1 MGFFNNMKNIKDQV
15 LEYETIQNIDQL
27 QGLFD
32 TIDNQADKEKEK
44 KKAEQKYLESLSTE
58 EKIEYKRIQ
67 KRNKNLILIVL
78 DFYFFFEYKR
88 IGLYGLT
95 VAGMATGVG
104 VPVLMAANIG
114 TILSDDN
121 LTFDQDKHDAKVAKL
136 NKKDKQLGNQK
147 QLPPK
152 PREYFSISYDKHG
165 LPKISTLVDRDPY
178 NLQERY
184 DELMRE

>member
-44 KKAEQKYLESLSTE
+44 NKEEQKYFESLSTE

-67 KRNKNLILIVL
+67 KRNKNL
-78 DFYFFFEYKR
+78 KR
-88 IGLYGLT
+88 LGLYGLT

-136 NKKDKQLGNQK
+136 NKRDKQLGNQK
-147 QLPPK
+147 QLPK

-184 DELMRE
+184 NELMRE

>member
-1 MGFFNNMKNIKDQV
+1 MGFFNNMKNIKEQA
-15 LEYETIQNIDQL
+15 LEYETIQNINQL
-27 QGLFD
+27 QVVFD
-32 TIDNQADKEKEK
+32 AIDVQAEKEKEK
-44 KKAEQKYLESLSTE
+44 QKEEREYFESLSVD

-67 KRNKNLILIVL
+67 KRNKNL
-78 DFYFFFEYKR
+78 KR
-88 IGLYGLT
+88 LGLYGLT

-121 LTFDQDKHDAKVAKL
+121 LTFDQDRHDAKLAKL
-136 NKKDKQLGNQK
+136 NKKGKQAGSQK

-152 PREYFSISYDKHG
+152 PREYFSVSYDKEG
-165 LPKISTLVDRDPY
+165 LPRVSTLVDRDPY

-184 DELMRE
+184 YELMRE

>member
-1 MGFFNNMKNIKDQV
+1 MGFFNNMKNIKDHV
-15 LEYETIQNIDQL
+15 LEYESIQNIEQL

-44 KKAEQKYLESLSTE
+44 KKEEREYFETLSAD

-67 KRNKNLILIVL
+67 KRNKNL
-78 DFYFFFEYKR
+78 KR
-88 IGLYGLT
+88 LGLYGLT

-152 PREYFSISYDKHG
+152 PREYFSISYDKNG
-165 LPKISTLVDRDPY
+165 LPKISTLVDKDPY

>member
-1 MGFFNNMKNIKDQV
+1 MGFFNNMKNIKDHV

-32 TIDNQADKEKEK
+32 TIDNQAEKEKEK
-44 KKAEQKYLESLSTE
+44 KKEEQEYFESLSTE

-67 KRNKNLILIVL
+67 RRNKNL
-78 DFYFFFEYKR
+78 KR
-88 IGLYGLT
+88 LGLYGLT

-104 VPVLMAANIG
+104 VPVLMAANVG

-121 LTFDQDKHDAKVAKL
+121 LTFDQDKHDEKVSKL
-136 NKKDKQLGNQK
+136 NKKGKNVGNQK
-147 QLPPK
+147 QNPPK
-152 PREYFSISYDKHG
+152 PREYFSISYDKEG
-165 LPKISTLVDRDPY
+165 LPKISTLVDKDPY